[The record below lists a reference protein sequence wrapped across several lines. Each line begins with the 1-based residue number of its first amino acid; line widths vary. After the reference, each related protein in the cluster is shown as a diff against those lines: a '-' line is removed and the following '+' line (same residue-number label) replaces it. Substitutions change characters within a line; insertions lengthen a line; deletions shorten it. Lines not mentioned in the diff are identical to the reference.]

1 MGRQLEDSI
10 MDGTVD
16 RKDMGEGNYKASR
29 EFDEA
34 EAAFA
39 KDKDRVEKA
48 AKDAK
53 AALDSPEAEELERA
67 EAEGRSHAKK

>member
-1 MGRQLEDSI
+1 MEDLI

-16 RKDMGEGNYKASR
+16 RKDAGEGNYKAAR

-39 KDKDRVEKA
+39 KDKDRVAKE
-48 AKDAK
+48 AKDAE
-53 AALDSPEAEELERA
+53 AALDSPEAAELEAA
-67 EAEGRSHAKK
+67 ETEGKSHAKK

>member
-1 MGRQLEDSI
+1 

-16 RKDMGEGNYKASR
+16 SKDMGEGNYKASR
-29 EFDEA
+29 EYDEA
-34 EAAFA
+34 QAAFA

-48 AKDAK
+48 AKDAE
-53 AALDSPEAEELERA
+53 AALDSPEAEDLAKA

>member
-1 MGRQLEDSI
+1 

-16 RKDMGEGNYKASR
+16 SKDMGEGNYKASR

-39 KDKDRVEKA
+39 KDKDRVAKA
-48 AKDAK
+48 AKDAEQ
-53 AALDSPEAEELERA
+53 ALDSPEAAEFAAA
-67 EAEGRSHAKK
+67 EAEGKSHAKK